1 MITETVQRTA
11 AILLSPLGI
20 LTFLIACGIIL
31 SALHRHRTAGR
42 RFLVCGGLLFLIFL
56 FSPLAEYLMFGLERI
71 YPPMVTPPQ
80 SPNIGR
86 IVILAG
92 YAEQNPG
99 IPITSSV
106 SEQTIYSLAEGFRLY
121 RLIPGAKL
129 ILSGGIARRGKTP
142 VAAMMADFL
151 QQMGV
156 PPKDLMVEGKS
167 RNTYENLIEVRK
179 LVGAAPFILVATA
192 CDLRRSVAVAH
203 KLRMTPYPAPAY
215 IRTRQRHPDNADQ
228 EKQIIIFFK
237 SFKPSLENLSWIQWA
252 YHEYLGYIWYRLL
265 DRV

>member
-1 MITETVQRTA
+1 METMQR
-11 AILLSPLGI
+11 IVEIIISPLGI
-20 LTFLIACGIIL
+20 VTFLIASGVVL
-31 SALHRHRTAGR
+31 SALNRNRAAGR
-42 RFLVCGGLLFLIFL
+42 RFLVWGGLLFLIFL
-56 FSPLAEYLMFGLERI
+56 VSPLAEYLMLGLERI

-80 SPNIGR
+80 SPGISR
-86 IVILAG
+86 IVMLAG

-99 IPITSSV
+99 TPITSNV

-121 RLIPGAKL
+121 RLVPGAKL
-129 ILSGGIARRGKTP
+129 ILSGGVAHQGKAP

-156 PPKDLMVEGKS
+156 PAQDLIVEGKS

-179 LVGAAPFILVATA
+179 LVGPDPFILVATA

-203 KLRMTPYPAPAY
+203 KLQMTPYPAPAY
-215 IRTRQRHPDNADQ
+215 IRTLQRHPDKASQ
-228 EKQIIIFFK
+228 EEQIMIFLK
-237 SFKPSLENLSWIQWA
+237 SFKPSLDNLSRIQWA

-265 DRV
+265 NRV